1 MSTLLLFTVTVVFTE
16 PRYSYNKKNI
26 KLKIS
31 TLHAGVFAGIDII
44 KTILVRLNY
53 RNSKCQN
60 KII

>member
-31 TLHAGVFAGIDII
+31 TLHVFAGIDINH
-44 KTILVRLNY
+44 L
-53 RNSKCQN
+53 SK
-60 KII
+60 ITL

>member
-31 TLHAGVFAGIDII
+31 TLHVGVFAGIDINHLSKI
-44 KTILVRLNY
+44 KL
-53 RNSKCQN
+53 
-60 KII
+60 

>member
-1 MSTLLLFTVTVVFTE
+1 MSTFLLFTVTVVFTE

-26 KLKIS
+26 KLRIS
-31 TLHAGVFAGIDII
+31 TLHAGVFAGIDINHFSKI
-44 KTILVRLNY
+44 KY

>member
-31 TLHAGVFAGIDII
+31 LHAGVFAGIDINHLSKI
-44 KTILVRLNY
+44 KL
-53 RNSKCQN
+53 
-60 KII
+60 